1 MQFDSF
7 SDMKGYS
14 ARAFRRD
21 LLSGAASGA
30 SAFPFVLAF
39 AVASGVSLGQ
49 GVVTAVTAA
58 LVVGFLGGSR
68 VQISGPLVAFVAL
81 SLSIIQQYGFPALAA
96 ATALAGALMTLLGV
110 LRMGDL
116 VRFIPRAVISG
127 LSAGVAITVIAV
139 ELSPVFG
146 FPVGGFNADFVGA
159 LTSFALGLRFLNPWA
174 CAMAAATFVIIVVFV
189 RWGGGWIPGSLVALI
204 AGMLAVAFFGIPVET
219 VGSQYVPASFRFPL
233 FSVSPFDNASAQVLF
248 FSAISLALLAS
259 VESLMGAA
267 VADGMTGERRDP
279 NRVLFAQG
287 VVNLIVPI
295 LGGIP
300 SGGSVSRTA
309 SVVRG
314 GARTAV
320 AAFTHAAIILAFSV
334 LLGMFAAYVPVPV
347 LAALVVSASIELIGI
362 PVMRSILRERK
373 VDAIVFCATL
383 AFAVFLDLAV
393 ATAFGILL
401 AAYFSLRA
409 GASLPTVKELQV
421 TLRAR
426 NEVRE
431 ARESGASRAAHEV
444 RPIPRVDPNA
454 FNRFAIAKGVAAF
467 ELLSPLS
474 FGALERFERYALAR
488 GSGYKA
494 LVLRM
499 REAIYVDEAG
509 LRIIGHLA
517 AECRRRGIAFLVS
530 DIHTQPYMLA
540 AESGLEDAIGKEN
553 FFGNFGEALARA
565 GSYVSSR
572 SLSRREYEQP
582 Q

>member
-81 SLSIIQQYGFPALAA
+81 SLSVIQQYGFPSLAA

-174 CAMAAATFVIIVVFV
+174 CAMAAATFAIIVVFV
-189 RWGGGWIPGSLVALI
+189 SLVALI

-233 FSVSPFDNASAQVLF
+233 FSVSPFAIASAQVLF
-248 FSAISLALLAS
+248 SSAISLAILAS

-279 NRVLFAQG
+279 NRVLLAQG

-320 AAFTHAAIILAFSV
+320 AAYTHAAIILAF
-334 LLGMFAAYVPVPV
+334 AAGG
-347 LAALVVSASIELIGI
+347 S
-362 PVMRSILRERK
+362 
-373 VDAIVFCATL
+373 
-383 AFAVFLDLAV
+383 
-393 ATAFGILL
+393 
-401 AAYFSLRA
+401 RA
-409 GASLPTVKELQV
+409 GCSP
-421 TLRAR
+421 
-426 NEVRE
+426 E
-431 ARESGASRAAHEV
+431 ARGR
-444 RPIPRVDPNA
+444 
-454 FNRFAIAKGVAAF
+454 
-467 ELLSPLS
+467 
-474 FGALERFERYALAR
+474 
-488 GSGYKA
+488 
-494 LVLRM
+494 
-499 REAIYVDEAG
+499 
-509 LRIIGHLA
+509 
-517 AECRRRGIAFLVS
+517 
-530 DIHTQPYMLA
+530 
-540 AESGLEDAIGKEN
+540 
-553 FFGNFGEALARA
+553 
-565 GSYVSSR
+565 
-572 SLSRREYEQP
+572 
-582 Q
+582 